1 MEKIN
6 FSISINAPREKVWNV
21 LLGEKTYPEWTSV
34 FAPGSAVKTDWREGS
49 KALFLD
55 GKGNGMVSKIE
66 RNIPNE
72 YLSIRHMG
80 IYKDGVED
88 FESEEVKNW
97 SNMMENYT
105 LEKSGNGTLLKIEMD
120 SNQAYKDFFLKTWPK
135 ALDKVKV
142 LSEE

>member
-1 MEKIN
+1 MERLN
-6 FSISINAPREKVWNV
+6 FSINIAAPREKVWNV
-21 LLGEKTYPEWTSV
+21 LLGEKTYPEWTSA
-34 FAPGSAVKTDWREGS
+34 FAPGSAAETDWQEGG
-49 KALFLD
+49 KALFHD

-72 YLSIRHMG
+72 YISIRHLG
-80 IYKDGVED
+80 ICRNGVED
-88 FESEEVKNW
+88 YASEEVKNW
-97 SNMMENYT
+97 ADMMENYT

-120 SNQAYKDFFLKTWPK
+120 SNREYKDFFLKSWPL